1 MELEVRHLRVVCAIA
16 DAGSVH
22 KAARVL
28 GMAQPSLT
36 AQLRRIERALGG
48 QLFIRQSDGCRP
60 TAFGHQLLTRA
71 RPLLAEMKGLTA
83 EMRAAAARAAQAP
96 QLRIGSTP
104 SRTLPGWARRLRS
117 RYPESVPAL
126 QTDVSSNALLRM
138 VAAGQLDVAFVHEM
152 EGTRLRFPP
161 GLRQR
166 VLLERE
172 PGFLAVAEHHPAAGR
187 QVIRLEDLA
196 DERWMMDRTA
206 DGEWESLYRAFLAV
220 GLTPRLLHGDYS
232 ATALLVA
239 TGEAVT
245 VCQATSTGW
254 DGVVPRRLEGD
265 PIGWRWLLAA
275 RTEAE
280 LEAVYDDLAAAYRE
294 AVEQV
299 PAYRAMALPTV
310 RPGPPAAPPVPDS
323 SPHSA

>member
-16 DAGSVH
+16 DAGSLH

-36 AQLRRIERALGG
+36 AQLRRIEGALGG
-48 QLFIRQSDGCRP
+48 QLFIRQPDGCRP
-60 TAFGHQLLTRA
+60 TGFGHQLLTRA
-71 RPLLAEMKGLTA
+71 RPLLAEMTGLTA
-83 EMRAAAARAAQAP
+83 EMRAAAARAVQAP
-96 QLRIGSTP
+96 HLRIGATP
-104 SRTLPGWARRLRS
+104 SRILPGWVRRLRG
-117 RYPESVPAL
+117 RRPEAVPAL

-152 EGTRLRFPP
+152 EGTHLRFPP
-161 GLRQR
+161 GLRHR
-166 VLLERE
+166 VVLERE

-187 QVIRLEDLA
+187 EVIRLEDLA

-206 DGEWESLYRAFLAV
+206 DGEWESLYRAFLAA
-220 GLTPRLLHGDYS
+220 GLTPRLLHGDYTT
-232 ATALLVA
+232 TALLVA

-265 PIGWRWLLAA
+265 PIGWSWLLAA

-280 LEAVYDDLAAAYRE
+280 LDAVHEDLVAAYGE

-299 PAYRAMALPTV
+299 PAYRAMAPLAIVT
-310 RPGPPAAPPVPDS
+310 GPPADPPIPAP
-323 SPHSA
+323 SPR

>member
-16 DAGSVH
+16 DAGSLH

-28 GMAQPSLT
+28 GMAQPSVT
-36 AQLRRIERALGG
+36 AQLRRIEQALGG

-60 TAFGHQLLTRA
+60 TVFGHQLLARG
-71 RPLLAEMKGLTA
+71 RPLLAEMTGLTA
-83 EMRAAAARAAQAP
+83 DMRAVAARAAQTP

-104 SRTLPGWARRLRS
+104 SRVLTGWARRFRD
-117 RYPESVPAL
+117 RHPESVPAV

-138 VAAGQLDVAFVHEM
+138 VAAGQLDVAYVHEM
-152 EGTRLRFPP
+152 DGTHLRFPP

-172 PGFLAVAEHHPAAGR
+172 PGFLAIAEHHPVAR
-187 QVIRLEDLA
+187 QETVRLEDLKE
-196 DERWMMDRTA
+196 ERWMMDRTA
-206 DGEWESLYRAFLAV
+206 DGEWESLYRALLLA

-232 ATALLVA
+232 TAALLVA

-254 DGVVPRRLEGD
+254 DGVVTRRLAGD

-275 RTEAE
+275 RTETE
-280 LEAVYDDLAAAYRE
+280 LDTVHDDLIAAYRE
-294 AVEQV
+294 AAGQV
-299 PAYRAMALPTV
+299 PAYHAMAPLIE
-310 RPGPPAAPPVPDS
+310 
-323 SPHSA
+323 